1 MCSRGRQG
9 SHPPTSTVPRSP
21 PDASGLTAPGGDRV
35 LLPLLLR
42 LLHHRKVGH
51 RGRRGVAWVSK
62 EGAADDAAPLRG
74 QDASRTFGDGAGPQS
89 TAHGEPE
96 RTARSKQD
104 RSARGH
110 VERGGARVV
119 GCPTAGETEDLH
131 AHADCVIRRVRA
143 GKEGLEASAPDYP
156 RHRPEV
162 EGWLPLERRG
172 WGVNLRPS
180 CDGGAGE
187 REG

>member
-62 EGAADDAAPLRG
+62 EGAADDAAPFVARTRAEPLEMAPAPKVPLTESPSALLVPNRTVPPAG
-74 QDASRTFGDGAGPQS
+74 TSSEVALGSLAAPPPAKPKISTPTRIVSSVVFVQAKKVSRP
-89 TAHGEPE
+89 PP
-96 RTARSKQD
+96 RTTPGTDQRWKD
-104 RSARGH
+104 
-110 VERGGARVV
+110 
-119 GCPTAGETEDLH
+119 GCP
-131 AHADCVIRRVRA
+131 
-143 GKEGLEASAPDYP
+143 
-156 RHRPEV
+156 
-162 EGWLPLERRG
+162 
-172 WGVNLRPS
+172 
-180 CDGGAGE
+180 
-187 REG
+187 